1 MIPWILTLAGLCVG
15 FIALA
20 AVAGANEP
28 FVGMKDEPVYLVAL
42 FFMIVAVGLAF
53 AGGRFSI

>member
-1 MIPWILTLAGLCVG
+1 MIPAILTLAGLCIG

-20 AVAGANEP
+20 AIAGASEP
-28 FVGMKDEPVYLVAL
+28 FVGMRDDPIYLIAL
-42 FFMIVAVGLAF
+42 VFMIVAVGLAF